1 MKKNYKLV
9 AVDIDGTLVNNQKEI
24 LDETLKTIHEAIDK
38 NAIFA
43 ICTGRPYASTKRL
56 AEKINRN
63 IPLILYNGG
72 AIRMSQ
78 SNEILYSQILTR
90 KQSEDIY
97 QIITENDGTYIFW
110 SDEKLYTNRM
120 NKFTE
125 VYEKIATIKP
135 IIVNSKEEVPF
146 DNITKFIWLEEAET
160 LIEYQK
166 TILKKLEGVNYFTS
180 NPTFLEMVHKDV
192 SKATAMERLGNY
204 YGIKQ
209 EEMIAIGD
217 GFNDLPMLDYA
228 GLSIVME
235 NAVDEVKQHADFITL
250 SNECDGVGYAIRKFI
265 LEEK

>member
-1 MKKNYKLV
+1 MKKDYKLV
-9 AVDIDGTLVNNQKEI
+9 AVDIDGTLVNDKKEI
-24 LDETLKTIHEAIDK
+24 LDETLKTIHKAID
-38 NAIFA
+38 NEVIFA

-56 AEKINRN
+56 ADKIDRN

-72 AIRMSQ
+72 AIRMSKT
-78 SNEILYSQILTR
+78 NEVLYHQILTR

-97 QIITENDGTYIFW
+97 QLITTYGGTYIFW

-120 NKFTE
+120 NHFTE
-125 VYEKIATIKP
+125 GYQKIATIAP
-135 IIVNSKEEVPF
+135 IIVGSKEEVPF
-146 DNITKFIWLEEAET
+146 DNITKFIWFEEAET

-180 NPTFLEMVHKDV
+180 NPTFLEMVHQDV

-209 EEMIAIGD
+209 EEMMALGD

-235 NAVDEVKQHADFITL
+235 NAVEEVKQHADFITL